1 MYVFVFIDVI
11 IYKNHTFTSSEINLL
26 RRSGLLAAAEKKY
39 LDNEVCLLSEERHKC
54 DFSVFFLRDLDIFQC
69 KNEINCNVLY

>member
-1 MYVFVFIDVI
+1 M
-11 IYKNHTFTSSEINLL
+11 NLL
-26 RRSGLLAAAEKKY
+26 RRSGLLAVAEKKY

-69 KNEINCNVLY
+69 KNEIDCNSLY